1 MGPQRL
7 NRAAYHHH
15 QGWRPG
21 PAPPT
26 DSAWKRSRS
35 QAYAALR
42 TGGGPLWKES
52 KQREETC
59 LCSLTSLSTLLLA
72 SFVDICRHLFLAY
85 VYKR

>member
-35 QAYAALR
+35 QACMGFKDRSWTSL
-42 TGGGPLWKES
+42 ES
-52 KQREETC
+52 KQAEGRG
-59 LCSLTSLSTLLLA
+59 LPVLLNQPFY
-72 SFVDICRHLFLAY
+72 SSSGVIC
-85 VYKR
+85 

>member
-35 QAYAALR
+35 QAYVGFQDR
-42 TGGGPLWKES
+42 RW
-52 KQREETC
+52 
-59 LCSLTSLSTLLLA
+59 TSLERKQAGERGLPVLLNQPFYS
-72 SFVDICRHLFLAY
+72 SFGVIC
-85 VYKR
+85 